1 MPPLFRAGLAG
12 LALAGLS
19 AGPAAAQLF
28 EIGPVDVGGAVRI
41 NVLNKS
47 WETREIRFPR
57 AEAEFDTARIDL
69 TLDSE
74 SRWIG
79 SAQVRAYYYDETE
92 RFTAF
97 PHHAWIG
104 YASERFGTFKAG
116 IQQVP
121 FGLAPYASNS
131 YFFSIA
137 YYAGLEDDYDLG
149 LSWSDRQ
156 GDWSLDVA
164 GFVSDEGNWIGESQ
178 DSARYSYDPVEEG
191 GRADSEAGQV
201 NLRAVWSPVA
211 ADANGLE
218 LGASLQAGRVHNAI
232 TDGDGTHLAG
242 AVHARWRRD
251 RFELKLQATTYDY
264 DLASPAG
271 VNDDVVVMGAYDFA
285 YQVAADGRIW
295 SAALSY
301 DVPIDGTVAARWLD
315 GVTLYEDF
323 SVLTKSSAGF
333 DASYHNVIG
342 AALDVRGPLFVYADL
357 AAGKNNAWIGP
368 NFGDALA
375 GGGEGDWETRFN
387 VNIGVYF

>member
-1 MPPLFRAGLAG
+1 MRSRLRPILAG
-12 LALAGLS
+12 LALATLPV
-19 AGPAAAQLF
+19 APAWAQLF
-28 EIGPVDVGGAVRI
+28 EIGPVEVGGAVRV

-47 WETREIRFPR
+47 WDTREVRFPR
-57 AEAEFDTARIDL
+57 AEAEFDTARVDL
-69 TLDSE
+69 TLDSA

-79 SAQVRAYYYDETE
+79 SAQWRAYYYDETG
-92 RFTAF
+92 RFTSF

-104 YASERFGTFKAG
+104 YDSERFGTFKAG

-121 FGLAPYASNS
+121 FGLAPYAANS

-164 GFVSDEGNWIGESQ
+164 GFVSDEGDWFGASE
-178 DSARYSYDPVEEG
+178 DSARYSYDPVEEA
-191 GRADSEAGQV
+191 GRGDSEEGQV
-201 NLRAVWSPVA
+201 NLRAIWSPA
-211 ADANGLE
+211 RAGANGLE
-218 LGASLQAGRVHNAI
+218 LGASLQAGRIRNQI
-232 TDGDGTHLAG
+232 TGSDGTHLAG

-251 RFELKLQATTYDY
+251 RVELKLQATAYDY

-301 DVPIDGTVAARWLD
+301 DVPLRGALMTRWFDAITV
-315 GVTLYEDF
+315 YEDF

-333 DASYHNVIG
+333 DASYHNVVG
-342 AALDVRGPLFVYADL
+342 AAFDVKGPLFVYADL
-357 AAGKNNAWIGP
+357 AAGRNNAWIGP

-375 GGGEGDWETRFN
+375 GGGDGDWETRFN
-387 VNIGVYF
+387 INIGLYF